1 MPKRPQEL
9 DLTLSLA
16 DGEMVLRIDSFDAH
30 WCVRLQGSTR
40 RKAGRHTSNR
50 VRPTA
55 DQIHARLD
63 ALCQGAPAQD
73 AQSALRGLR
82 AG

>member
-1 MPKRPQEL
+1 MTRKPQEL
-9 DLTLSLA
+9 DLTLSFA
-16 DGEMVLRIDSFDAH
+16 YGEMILRIDSFDDR
-30 WCVRLQGSTR
+30 WCVRLQGSAR
-40 RKAGRHTSNR
+40 GKAVLHTVNR

-63 ALCQGAPAQD
+63 ELCDGAPAQD
-73 AQSALRGLR
+73 AQSALRDLR